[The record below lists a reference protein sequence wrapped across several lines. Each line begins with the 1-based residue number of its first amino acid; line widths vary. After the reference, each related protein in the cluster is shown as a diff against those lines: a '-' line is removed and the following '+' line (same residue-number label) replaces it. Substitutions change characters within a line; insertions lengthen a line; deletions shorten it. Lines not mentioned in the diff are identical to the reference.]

1 MLNSFTLAI
10 IHKKIQGS
18 TMLDMEDKIKIFKAL
33 GNETRFKIFKNIFTG
48 GYACSIDESQPKDDM
63 IAQATCVTSIAE
75 HFDFALPTISRHLKE
90 LKDAKIITMTKSK
103 NKIYIEPNIE
113 TMKEIAECFKVL
125 VEEYEKGVVFQFDNT
140 K

>member
-1 MLNSFTLAI
+1 MLNM
-10 IHKKIQGS
+10 K
-18 TMLDMEDKIKIFKAL
+18 DKIKIFKAL

-48 GYACSIDESQPKDDM
+48 GYACSIDSSQPQDDI

-90 LKDAKIITMTKSK
+90 LKDAKIIKMVKNK

-113 TMKEIAECFKVL
+113 TMKEIAECFDTIIKD
-125 VEEYEKGVVFQFDNT
+125 YENET
-140 K
+140 RET

>member
-1 MLNSFTLAI
+1 MLN
-10 IHKKIQGS
+10 
-18 TMLDMEDKIKIFKAL
+18 MEDKIKIFKAL

-48 GYACSIDESQPKDDM
+48 GYACSIDESKPKDDM

>member
-1 MLNSFTLAI
+1 MLN
-10 IHKKIQGS
+10 
-18 TMLDMEDKIKIFKAL
+18 MNDKVKIFKAL

-48 GYACSIDESQPKDDM
+48 GYACSIDEKQPEDDM

-90 LKDAKIITMTKSK
+90 LKDAQIITMTKSK

-113 TMKEIAECFKVL
+113 TMKEIAECFTLL
-125 VEEYEKGVVFQFDNT
+125 VEDYAKGTVFQFDNT

>member
-1 MLNSFTLAI
+1 
-10 IHKKIQGS
+10 
-18 TMLDMEDKIKIFKAL
+18 MLDMDDKIKIFKAL

-48 GYACSIDESQPKDDM
+48 GYACSIDDKQPKDDI
-63 IAQATCVTSIAE
+63 IAQATCVTSIAK

-90 LKDAKIITMTKSK
+90 LKDAQIITMTKSK

-113 TMKEIAECFKVL
+113 TMKEISECFTKL
-125 VEEYEKGVVFQFDNT
+125 VKEYEAGRLYQFDNT

>member
-1 MLNSFTLAI
+1 
-10 IHKKIQGS
+10 
-18 TMLDMEDKIKIFKAL
+18 MEDKIKIFKAL

-48 GYACSIDESQPKDDM
+48 GYACSIDNSQPKEDL

-90 LKDAKIITMTKSK
+90 MRDAKIITMTKSK
-103 NKIYIEPNIE
+103 NKIYIEPNIDI
-113 TMKEIAECFKVL
+113 MREIAGCFETL
-125 VEEYEKGVVFQFDNT
+125 VDDYEKGRLYQYDNT

>member
-1 MLNSFTLAI
+1 MLN
-10 IHKKIQGS
+10 
-18 TMLDMEDKIKIFKAL
+18 MEDKVKIFKAL

-48 GYACSIDESQPKDDM
+48 GYACSIDDSKPKDDI

-75 HFDFALPTISRHLKE
+75 QFDFALPTISRHLKE
-90 LKDAKIITMTKSK
+90 MKDAKIIIMKKSK

-113 TMKEIAECFKVL
+113 TMKEIAGCFKTL
-125 VEEYEKGVVFQFDNT
+125 VDEYEKGVVYQFDNT

>member
-1 MLNSFTLAI
+1 MLN
-10 IHKKIQGS
+10 
-18 TMLDMEDKIKIFKAL
+18 MEDKIKIFKAL

-48 GYACSIDESQPKDDM
+48 GYACSIDDKKPDDDI
-63 IAQATCVTSIAE
+63 IAQATCVTSIAD

-113 TMKEIAECFKVL
+113 TMKEIAECFGVL
-125 VEEYEKGVVFQFDNT
+125 VDEYEKGVVYQYDNT

>member
-1 MLNSFTLAI
+1 MLN
-10 IHKKIQGS
+10 
-18 TMLDMEDKIKIFKAL
+18 MEDKVKIFKAL

-48 GYACSIDESQPKDDM
+48 AYACSIDNTQAKDDI
-63 IAQATCVTSIAE
+63 IAQATCVTSIAK

-90 LKDAKIITMTKSK
+90 MKDAKIITMTKKK

-113 TMKEIAECFKVL
+113 TMREIAGCFGIL
-125 VEEYEKGVVFQFDNT
+125 ISEYEAEVLYQFDNT

>member
-1 MLNSFTLAI
+1 
-10 IHKKIQGS
+10 
-18 TMLDMEDKIKIFKAL
+18 MLDMEQKIKIFKAL
-33 GNETRFKIFKNIFTG
+33 GNETRVKIFRNIFTG
-48 GYACSIDESQPKDDM
+48 GYACSIDDSKPTDDI

-103 NKIYIEPNIE
+103 NKIYIEPNID
-113 TMKEIAECFKVL
+113 TMKEIAECFGIL
-125 VEEYEKGVVFQFDNT
+125 VNDYEAGVVYQFDNT

>member
-1 MLNSFTLAI
+1 MLN
-10 IHKKIQGS
+10 
-18 TMLDMEDKIKIFKAL
+18 MEDKIKIFKAL

-48 GYACSIDESQPKDDM
+48 GYASAIEDKQPADAM

-90 LKDAKIITMTKSK
+90 LRDAKIIIMTKSK

-113 TMKEIAECFKVL
+113 TMKEVVGCFDIVL
-125 VEEYEKGVVFQFDNT
+125 SDYENG
-140 K
+140 